1 MPGEETTK
9 VISPSNSILVEWTV
23 SRLLNLNGASWNAQL
38 VDAMFLPFEA
48 QQIEGIPIYVIN
60 QEDCVS

>member
-23 SRLLNLNGASWNAQL
+23 SRLLNLNGVGWNAQL

-48 QQIEGIPIYVIN
+48 QQIKGIPIYVIN